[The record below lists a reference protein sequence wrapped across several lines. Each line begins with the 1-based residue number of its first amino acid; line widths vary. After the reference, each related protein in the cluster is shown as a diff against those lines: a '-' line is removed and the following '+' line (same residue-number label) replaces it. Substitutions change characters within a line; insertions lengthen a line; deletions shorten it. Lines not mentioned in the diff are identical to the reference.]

1 MDLRDCAGER
11 VRVACVLYLFIFIFY
26 FFKSALLITAMAQN
40 KRQP

>member
-1 MDLRDCAGER
+1 MDLGDCAGER